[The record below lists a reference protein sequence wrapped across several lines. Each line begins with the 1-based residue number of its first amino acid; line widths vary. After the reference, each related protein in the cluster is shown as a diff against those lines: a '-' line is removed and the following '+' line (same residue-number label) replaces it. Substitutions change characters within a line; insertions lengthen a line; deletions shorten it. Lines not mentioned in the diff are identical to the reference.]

1 MTAHRGEDDR
11 KAIKQEPSMDYHA
24 SSSFITPQN
33 RDLRGTLHGIRQ
45 RQQDSLTKIG
55 QFQEENLADHAARGS
70 GGVRNGGGEGDN
82 QSINQSTVVRE
93 DANGSI
99 NPSTSQLDAVASESH
114 LQAEMYEYR
123 EYVAQT
129 SLFLDTAIKDLLQRQ
144 IRRWVAFWTR
154 SILLGTITYQSAL
167 TSWFMCR
174 STDGFIDR
182 SIDRSIDWLID
193 WLSD

>member
-1 MTAHRGEDDR
+1 MTAHRGEGDR

-33 RDLRGTLHGIRQ
+33 GDLRGTLHGIRQ

-55 QFQEENLADHAARGS
+55 QFQEENLADHAARRS
-70 GGVRNGGGEGDN
+70 GGKRNGDGKGDDESMN
-82 QSINQSTVVRE
+82 QSSASTVVRE

-99 NPSTSQLDAVASESH
+99 NPSTSYLDAVASESH

-123 EYVAQT
+123 EYVAHT

-144 IRRWVAFWTR
+144 IRR
-154 SILLGTITYQSAL
+154 
-167 TSWFMCR
+167 
-174 STDGFIDR
+174 
-182 SIDRSIDWLID
+182 
-193 WLSD
+193 